1 MYCACAW
8 WMPRTGLSAF
18 DPYPEW
24 NRSSPLV
31 RMCECF
37 NDFCFLYCIFVGGFV
52 LNGDS
57 LAKALLSPCH
67 LLWSPSVWHGW
78 TWLILY
84 IKNLK
89 NQRNLESKEQNTTS
103 CCIAIAFSIT
113 SIIHIVP
120 TLSPQTCLYVLIPRN
135 VSAVKQKKITQIVWR
150 MRRSDTEPILFRA
163 PIIHTLPT
171 STV

>member
-1 MYCACAW
+1 MNATYWFVSARSVPGMKSVQSTCAHV
-8 WMPRTGLSAF
+8 RTFQRLF
-18 DPYPEW
+18 
-24 NRSSPLV
+24 
-31 RMCECF
+31 
-37 NDFCFLYCIFVGGFV
+37 FLHCIFV

-67 LLWSPSVWHGW
+67 LLWSPSVLHGW

-120 TLSPQTCLYVLIPRN
+120 TLSPQTCLYVLISRN

-163 PIIHTLPT
+163 PIIHILPT